1 MRHFTPPKGWMNDP
15 NGLIYY
21 EGVYHMFY
29 QHNPYSNKWDSM
41 HWGHAKSTD
50 LVHWEHLPIAL
61 YPEPETGYTMFSGSA
76 IEDVHNL
83 TSLKENEHNPMLL
96 YYTAAGE
103 PFEQRVAV
111 STDGGVTFRKLPGC
125 VIANIAEGNRD
136 PKIIYD
142 PEHKVYRLALY
153 LIEDEYALFETDD
166 LLHFR
171 MKQKIS
177 LPEDNECPDLYRM
190 VADDGEILWVLMGA
204 HDRYLVGKFDADG
217 IFAPIQTVGR
227 LSYDSKSYAA
237 QSYSGIQGRTVRFCW
252 NRTDMHDDLIQGS
265 MTTPQE
271 MNLRKR
277 GDRYIMCAEPI
288 REFPFDGEWDRD
300 GDMME
305 GDVWVVKGGRIELKD
320 GKLTVNGC
328 ACPAGKAE
336 RVRVIGDEH
345 AIEVYVGEGDRFICA
360 PSQPQSRHIPRQTNI
375 VRSGYD
381 GKKCLV
387 HARCC
392 RKEGMMLATAQYLNV
407 DGGDLFSGLYMSQ
420 SFDGGRNWTEFV
432 PQENMRAVEIGEDIY
447 GLCDATPMYHHKT
460 GKILVLGDTI
470 HYKVGG
476 MGPADRSRSAFY
488 GVFDEEKNAF
498 KEPKIIEMPEGYY
511 PIWGCGSGQSLEMEN
526 GDLLI
531 PVSCETGDS
540 DVIARCMALRCS
552 FDGETIRFVEMGNEL
567 SVPFGRGLCEPSVIE
582 HQGTYYMTFRNAE
595 CGFVARS
602 EDGLH
607 YTDLQLW
614 KWSDGSILQ
623 NYCTQQHWMKLGD
636 ELYLVYT
643 RRDASNGHVFRN
655 RAPLYMAKVDGMRL
669 VPESEQICVS
679 NRGARLGN
687 FGVSQLNDTKAVIMA
702 AEWMQYKGCEK
713 YGSDNSIFVVLCGE

>member
-1 MRHFTPPKGWMNDP
+1 LIKKADESEYIKLYRDMQPGQNVYWNGFGEPPTLSFRADFNDIEFNRERQLKRELIKGRFSGGNLGWIVPEDMELFIGLYSKPLTKPTTEQLAILHLIESSGPYNIQQIKEETGLLVKQITPILHRLQEAF
-15 NGLIYY
+15 LIY
-21 EGVYHMFY
+21 
-29 QHNPYSNKWDSM
+29 
-41 HWGHAKSTD
+41 
-50 LVHWEHLPIAL
+50 
-61 YPEPETGYTMFSGSA
+61 
-76 IEDVHNL
+76 EDQ
-83 TSLKENEHNPMLL
+83 
-96 YYTAAGE
+96 Y
-103 PFEQRVAV
+103 
-111 STDGGVTFRKLPGC
+111 
-125 VIANIAEGNRD
+125 
-136 PKIIYD
+136 
-142 PEHKVYRLALY
+142 
-153 LIEDEYALFETDD
+153 
-166 LLHFR
+166 
-171 MKQKIS
+171 
-177 LPEDNECPDLYRM
+177 
-190 VADDGEILWVLMGA
+190 
-204 HDRYLVGKFDADG
+204 
-217 IFAPIQTVGR
+217 
-227 LSYDSKSYAA
+227 
-237 QSYSGIQGRTVRFCW
+237 
-252 NRTDMHDDLIQGS
+252 
-265 MTTPQE
+265 
-271 MNLRKR
+271 
-277 GDRYIMCAEPI
+277 
-288 REFPFDGEWDRD
+288 DGEWDRG

-305 GDVWVVKGGRIELKD
+305 GEVWVVKGGRIELKD

-392 RKEGMMLATAQYLNV
+392 QKEGMMLATAQYLNV

-540 DVIARCMALRCS
+540 DVIARCMALRCG